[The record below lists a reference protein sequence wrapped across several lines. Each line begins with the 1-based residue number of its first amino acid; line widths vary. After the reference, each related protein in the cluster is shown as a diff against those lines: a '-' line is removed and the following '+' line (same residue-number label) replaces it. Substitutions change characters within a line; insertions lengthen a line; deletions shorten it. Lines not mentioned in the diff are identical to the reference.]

1 MKHTSVA
8 IIATTLLS
16 TSYSQLALAAGHGSQ
31 KVIGQ
36 TTALIAEADLPT
48 VMDAASSTS
57 ALKDGESANTNFPFA
72 EFKAIAT
79 VGEVDATSGLA
90 LTGYPDG
97 QAAWLAD
104 DNTVRVVYQSESY
117 ATMGSAPR
125 PETYPWKMAN
135 GVTFTG
141 SHIHTIDYDREKFAT
156 FMGNNES
163 AKSMVKGSGKLFNT
177 VYNGFGEIVST
188 PSHDPSQLAGKWGNQ
203 TRPDGT
209 LVQFKSEFKLSQANY
224 FFQSFCGA
232 WYEQANQYGEG
243 MGFADDVWLTAEEWE
258 IGRMFPAGSSDSAAT
273 LGLASV
279 VVDIA
284 NETAY
289 TAPALGQTGYEKLI
303 PINPG
308 HKDYVVIVAAGYNHG
323 QEPAPNRIYVGMK
336 NRAADGSQINYATA
350 SDRDAFLARNG
361 LLYGKIYGLALTPE
375 TFETLGL
382 KIALDAKMVDDY
394 MKNADAPN
402 RFEGRFYPTS
412 YQWAGF
418 DQPVAVQDTE
428 MMLWEQKD
436 EQPEGYVFF
445 NGDTKTEHPAVDPS
459 GAPRYFQNMTDEG
472 GLMGFDLGDLGKALA
487 AANGDLPTHLDV
499 SVVRSVAAVDG
510 ALTLNIGD
518 QFKTVGGDASI
529 HMEEGV
535 AKMVAPDGLY
545 WSKTADGDYLIVDE
559 DSGNDFGE
567 RKYVLTID
575 ANMNVTDG
583 HLLAIAGG
591 KHSPR
596 YQAGVS
602 ALGGAFTK
610 PGTTEFSGSWP
621 VTALIERKADG
632 SFYSMDELKGNAR
645 QRIRGAIPASQQTF
659 VGVVQ
664 ARPESSGAVE
674 ANAGDAG
681 GQIFMFTFD
690 VNQPSTKLASK

>member
-1 MKHTSVA
+1 MNKFQVA
-8 IIATTLLS
+8 LLGTAFMSTTV
-16 TSYSQLALAAGHGSQ
+16 TYAASADVAQ

-36 TTALIAEADLPT
+36 TQALIAEAGRPT
-48 VMDAASSTS
+48 VTDTRASNDG
-57 ALKDGESANTNFPFA
+57 LKDGESANTNFPFA
-72 EFKAIAT
+72 NFKAIAT
-79 VGEVDATSGLA
+79 VGEVDKISGLA

-104 DNTVRVVYQSESY
+104 DDTVRVVYQSESY
-117 ATMGSAPR
+117 ATMGRAPK
-125 PETYPWKMAN
+125 PETYPWQMVN

-141 SHIHTIDYDREKFAT
+141 SHIHTIDYDRAKFAT
-156 FMGNNES
+156 FMNNADS
-163 AKSMVKGSGKLFNT
+163 AQSMVKGSGKLFNK
-177 VYNGFGEIVST
+177 VYNGFGELVSA
-188 PSHDPSQLAGKWGNQ
+188 PSFDPSYLSGKWGNQ

-209 LVQFKSEFKLSQANY
+209 LVQFKPDYRLAEADY

-232 WYEQANQYGEG
+232 WYEQANKYGAG

-289 TAPALGQTGYEKLI
+289 TVPALGQTGYEKLM
-303 PINPG
+303 PINSG
-308 HKDYVVIVAAGYNHG
+308 HEDYVVIVAAGYNHG
-323 QEPAPNRIYVGMK
+323 QEPAPNRIYVGIK
-336 NRAADGSQINYATA
+336 NRTADGSEINYATA
-350 SDRDAFLARNG
+350 NARDTFLARNG

-375 TFETLGL
+375 TYEKLGL
-382 KIALDAKMVDDY
+382 EVALDAKMVDAY

-402 RFEGRFYPTS
+402 RFKGRFFPTS
-412 YQWAGF
+412 YQWSGF
-418 DQPVAVQDTE
+418 DNPVAVQDTE
-428 MMLWEQKD
+428 MMLWESKD
-436 EQPEGYVFF
+436 EQPEGFAFF
-445 NGDTKTEHPAVDPS
+445 NGDTKTEHPAADPS
-459 GAPRYFQNMTDEG
+459 GAARYFQNMTDEG
-472 GLMGFDLGDLGKALA
+472 GLMGFDLGDLGAALTS
-487 AANGDLPTHLDV
+487 ANGALPAYLDV

-510 ALTLNIGD
+510 ALTLKIGNA
-518 QFKTVGGDASI
+518 FKTVDGDASI
-529 HMEEGV
+529 HMEKGV
-535 AKMVAPDGLY
+535 AKMVAPDGLH

-575 ANMNVTDG
+575 ADMNVTDG

-621 VTALIERKADG
+621 VTALIERKADD
-632 SFYSMDELKGNAR
+632 SFYAMAELKGTAR
-645 QRIRGAIPASQQTF
+645 QEIRSKIQTSKQTYI
-659 VGVVQ
+659 GVVQ
-664 ARPESSGAVE
+664 ARPESSGAV
-674 ANAGDAG
+674 ARNGGDAG
-681 GQIFMFTFD
+681 GQIFMFTM
-690 VNQPSTKLASK
+690 NPAGTKLASN

>member
-1 MKHTSVA
+1 MNKFQVALLGTAFTSTTVTYAASADVA
-8 IIATTLLS
+8 
-16 TSYSQLALAAGHGSQ
+16 Q

-36 TTALIAEADLPT
+36 TQALIAEAGRPT
-48 VMDAASSTS
+48 VTDTRASNDG
-57 ALKDGESANTNFPFA
+57 LKDGESANTNFPFA
-72 EFKAIAT
+72 NFKAIAT
-79 VGEVDATSGLA
+79 VGEVDKISGLA

-104 DNTVRVVYQSESY
+104 DDTVRVVYQSESY
-117 ATMGSAPR
+117 ATMGRAPK
-125 PETYPWKMAN
+125 PETYPWQMVN

-141 SHIHTIDYDREKFAT
+141 SHIHTIDYDRAKFAT
-156 FMGNNES
+156 FMNNADS
-163 AKSMVKGSGKLFNT
+163 AQSMVKGSGKLFNK
-177 VYNGFGEIVST
+177 VYNGFGELVSA
-188 PSHDPSQLAGKWGNQ
+188 PSFDPSYLSGKWGNQ

-209 LVQFKSEFKLSQANY
+209 LVQFKPDYRLAEADY

-232 WYEQANQYGEG
+232 WYEQANKYGAG

-289 TAPALGQTGYEKLI
+289 TVPALGQTGYEKLL
-303 PINPG
+303 PINSG
-308 HKDYVVIVAAGYNHG
+308 HEDYVVIVAAGYNHG
-323 QEPAPNRIYVGMK
+323 QEPAPNRIYVGIK
-336 NRAADGSQINYATA
+336 NRTADGSEINYATA
-350 SDRDAFLARNG
+350 NARDTFLARNG

-375 TFETLGL
+375 TYEKLGL
-382 KIALDAKMVDDY
+382 EVALDAKMVDAY

-402 RFEGRFYPTS
+402 RFKGRFFPTS
-412 YQWAGF
+412 YQWSGF
-418 DQPVAVQDTE
+418 DNPVAVQDTE
-428 MMLWEQKD
+428 MMLWESKD
-436 EQPEGYVFF
+436 EQPEGFAFF
-445 NGDTKTEHPAVDPS
+445 NGDTKTEHPAADPS
-459 GAPRYFQNMTDEG
+459 GAARYFQNMTDEG
-472 GLMGFDLGDLGKALA
+472 GLMGFDLGDLGAALTS
-487 AANGDLPTHLDV
+487 ANGALPAYLDV

-510 ALTLNIGD
+510 ALTLKIGNA
-518 QFKTVGGDASI
+518 FKTVDGDASI
-529 HMEEGV
+529 HMEKDV
-535 AKMVAPDGLY
+535 AKMVAPDGLH

-575 ANMNVTDG
+575 ADMNVTDG

-632 SFYSMDELKGNAR
+632 SFYAMAELKGTAR
-645 QRIRGAIPASQQTF
+645 QEIRSKIQTSKQTYI
-659 VGVVQ
+659 GVVQ
-664 ARPESSGAVE
+664 ARPESSGAV
-674 ANAGDAG
+674 ARNGGDAG
-681 GQIFMFTFD
+681 GQIFMFTM
-690 VNQPSTKLASK
+690 NPAGTKLASN

>member
-1 MKHTSVA
+1 MKNTPA
-8 IIATTLLS
+8 ILIATTLAS
-16 TSYSQLALAAGHGSQ
+16 TALTPLALAAGHGSQ
-31 KVIGQ
+31 KMIGQ
-36 TTALIAEADLPT
+36 KTALIAEAGLTNLVNTQSERDLT
-48 VMDAASSTS
+48 
-57 ALKDGESANTNFPFA
+57 DGESANTDFPFA

-79 VGEVDATSGLA
+79 VGEVDAKSGLA

-104 DNTVRVVYQSESY
+104 DETVRVVYQSESY
-117 ATMGSAPR
+117 ATMGKAPQ
-125 PETYPWKMAN
+125 PETYPWTMMN

-141 SHIHTIDYDREKFAT
+141 SHIHTIDYDRAKFAS
-156 FMGNNES
+156 FMSHQDAARG
-163 AKSMVKGSGKLFNT
+163 MVKGSGKLFHT
-177 VYNGFGEIVST
+177 VYNGFGEVVSSPT
-188 PSHDPSQLAGKWGNQ
+188 HDPSRLDGKWGNQ

-209 LVQFKSEFKLSQANY
+209 LVQFKPDFKLSQADY

-232 WYEQANQYGEG
+232 WYEQANKYGEG

-273 LGLASV
+273 LGLASL

-289 TAPALGQTGYEKLI
+289 TVPALGQTGYEKLM
-303 PINPG
+303 PINSG

-323 QEPAPNRIYVGMK
+323 QEPAPNRIYVGIK
-336 NRAADGSQINYATA
+336 NRAADGSEINYATA
-350 SDRDAFLARNG
+350 NQRDAFLARNG

-375 TFETLGL
+375 TFAKLGL
-382 KIALDAKMVDDY
+382 EVALDAKMVDEY
-394 MKNADAPN
+394 MKDADAPN

-412 YQWAGF
+412 FQWAGF

-436 EQPEGYVFF
+436 EQPEGYAFF
-445 NGDTKTEHPAVDPS
+445 NGDTKTEHPAADPS

-472 GLMGFDLGDLGKALA
+472 GLMGFDLGDLGSALA
-487 AANGDLPTHLDV
+487 AANGDLPAYLDV

-510 ALTLNIGD
+510 ALTLKIAD
-518 QFKTVGGDASI
+518 QFKTKDGDASI
-529 HMEEGV
+529 HMEKGV

-545 WSKTADGDYLIVDE
+545 WAKTADGDYLIVDE

-575 ANMNVTDG
+575 DDLNVTDA

-610 PGTTEFSGSWP
+610 PGTAEFSGSWP
-621 VTALIERKADG
+621 VTALIAQKADG
-632 SFYSMDELKGNAR
+632 SFYSMEELQGSAR
-645 QRIRGAIPASQQTF
+645 QTIRGALPAAQQTF
-659 VGVVQ
+659 IGVVQ

-674 ANAGDAG
+674 ANSGNAG
-681 GQIFMFTFD
+681 GQVFMFTFD
-690 VNQPSTKLASK
+690 VNKSSAKLASN

>member
-1 MKHTSVA
+1 MKNTPA
-8 IIATTLLS
+8 ILIATTLAS
-16 TSYSQLALAAGHGSQ
+16 TALTPLALAAGHGSQ
-31 KVIGQ
+31 KMIGQ
-36 TTALIAEADLPT
+36 TTALIAEAGLPT
-48 VMDAASSTS
+48 LVNTQSERDLT
-57 ALKDGESANTNFPFA
+57 DGESANTDFPFA

-79 VGEVDATSGLA
+79 VGEVDAKSGLA

-104 DNTVRVVYQSESY
+104 DETVRVVYQSESY
-117 ATMGSAPR
+117 ATMGKAPQ
-125 PETYPWKMAN
+125 PETYPWTMMN

-141 SHIHTIDYDREKFAT
+141 SHIHTIDYDRAKFAS
-156 FMGNNES
+156 FMSHQDAAQG
-163 AKSMVKGSGKLFNT
+163 MVKGSGKLFHT
-177 VYNGFGEIVST
+177 VYNGFGEVVSSPT
-188 PSHDPSQLAGKWGNQ
+188 HDPSRLDGKWGNQ

-209 LVQFKSEFKLSQANY
+209 LVQFKPDFKLSQADY

-232 WYEQANQYGEG
+232 WYEQADKYGEG

-273 LGLASV
+273 LGLASL

-289 TAPALGQTGYEKLI
+289 TVPALGQTGYEKLM
-303 PINPG
+303 PINSG

-323 QEPAPNRIYVGMK
+323 QEPAPNRIYVGIK
-336 NRAADGSQINYATA
+336 NRAADGSEINYATA
-350 SDRDAFLARNG
+350 NQRDAFLARNG

-375 TFETLGL
+375 TFAKLGL
-382 KIALDAKMVDDY
+382 EVALDAKMVDEY
-394 MKNADAPN
+394 MKDADAPN

-412 YQWAGF
+412 FQWAGF

-436 EQPEGYVFF
+436 EQPEGYAFF
-445 NGDTKTEHPAVDPS
+445 NGDTKTEHPAADPS

-472 GLMGFDLGDLGKALA
+472 GLMGFDLGDLGSALA
-487 AANGDLPTHLDV
+487 AANGDLPAYLDV

-510 ALTLNIGD
+510 ALTLKIAD
-518 QFKTVGGDASI
+518 QFKTKDGDASI
-529 HMEEGV
+529 HMEKGV

-545 WSKTADGDYLIVDE
+545 WAKTADGDYLIVDE

-575 ANMNVTDG
+575 DNLNVTDA

-610 PGTTEFSGSWP
+610 PGTAEFSGSWP
-621 VTALIERKADG
+621 VTALIAQKADG
-632 SFYSMDELKGNAR
+632 SFYSMEELQGSAR
-645 QRIRGAIPASQQTF
+645 QTIRGALPAAQQTF
-659 VGVVQ
+659 IGVVQ

-674 ANAGDAG
+674 ANGGDAG
-681 GQIFMFTFD
+681 GQVFMFTFD
-690 VNQPSTKLASK
+690 VNKSSAKLASN

>member
-1 MKHTSVA
+1 MKPTTLAILATSVF
-8 IIATTLLS
+8 ATASANFVLAGGHS
-16 TSYSQLALAAGHGSQ
+16 SQP
-31 KVIGQ
+31 VIGQ
-36 TTALIAEADLPT
+36 TTALIPEAGLT
-48 VMDAASSTS
+48 TLVDAASGRVE
-57 ALKDGESANTNFPFA
+57 LKDGESANTNFPFA
-72 EFKAIAT
+72 DFKALAT
-79 VGEVDATSGLA
+79 VGEVDAKTGLA

-117 ATMGSAPR
+117 ATMGKAPQ
-125 PETYPWKMAN
+125 PETYPWAMDN

-141 SHIHTIDYDREKFAT
+141 SHIHTIDFDRTKFAT
-156 FMGNNES
+156 FMSTKG
-163 AKSMVKGSGKLFNT
+163 AARSMVKGSGKLFDT
-177 VYNGFGEIVST
+177 VYNGFGEVVAKPT
-188 PSHDPSQLAGKWGNQ
+188 YDPAQLAGKWGNQ

-209 LVQFKSEFKLSQANY
+209 LVQFKSDFKLNEADY

-232 WYEQANQYGEG
+232 WYEQANKYGQG

-273 LGLASV
+273 LGLASL

-289 TAPALGQTGYEKLI
+289 TVPALGQTGYEKLM
-303 PINPG
+303 PINSG

-336 NRAADGSQINYATA
+336 NRAADGSTINYATA
-350 SDRDAFLARNG
+350 NQRDAFLARNG
-361 LLYGKIYGLALTPE
+361 LLYGKIYGLALTPK
-375 TFETLGL
+375 TFERLGL
-382 KIALDAKMVDDY
+382 EIALDAKMVDDY
-394 MKNADAPN
+394 MKNAEAPN
-402 RFEGRFYPTS
+402 RFDGRFYPTS

-428 MMLWEQKD
+428 MMLWESKD
-436 EQPEGYVFF
+436 EQPEGYAFF
-445 NGDTKTEHPAVDPS
+445 NGDTKTEHPAADPS
-459 GAPRYFQNMTDEG
+459 GAARYFQNMTDEG
-472 GLMGFDLGDLGKALA
+472 GLLGFDLGDLGKTLA
-487 AANGDLPTHLDV
+487 AANGDLPAYLDV

-510 ALTLNIGD
+510 ALTVKIGD
-518 QFKTVGGDASI
+518 QFKTVDGDASI
-529 HMEEGV
+529 HMEKGV

-545 WSKTADGDYLIVDE
+545 WAKTSDGDYLIVDE

-575 ANMNVTDG
+575 SDMNVTDA

-632 SFYSMDELKGNAR
+632 SFYSLEELKGSAR
-645 QRIRGAIPASQQTF
+645 QQIRGAIPTANQTF
-659 VGVVQ
+659 IGVVQ

-674 ANAGDAG
+674 ANGADAG
-681 GQIFMFTFD
+681 GQILMFTMD
-690 VNQPSTKLASK
+690 TQKGSSRLASN

>member
-1 MKHTSVA
+1 MKNTPA
-8 IIATTLLS
+8 ILIATTLAS
-16 TSYSQLALAAGHGSQ
+16 TALTPLALAAGHGSQ
-31 KVIGQ
+31 KMIGQ
-36 TTALIAEADLPT
+36 TTALIAEAGLPSLVNTQSERDLT
-48 VMDAASSTS
+48 
-57 ALKDGESANTNFPFA
+57 DGESANTDFPFA

-79 VGEVDATSGLA
+79 VGEVDAKSGLA

-104 DNTVRVVYQSESY
+104 DETVRVVYQSESY
-117 ATMGSAPR
+117 ATMGKAPQ
-125 PETYPWKMAN
+125 PETYPWTMMN

-141 SHIHTIDYDREKFAT
+141 SHIHTIDYDRAKFAS
-156 FMGNNES
+156 FMSHQDAAQG
-163 AKSMVKGSGKLFNT
+163 MVKGSGKLFHT
-177 VYNGFGEIVST
+177 VYNGFGEVVSSPT
-188 PSHDPSQLAGKWGNQ
+188 HDPSRLDGKWGNQ

-209 LVQFKSEFKLSQANY
+209 LIQFKPDFRLSQADY

-232 WYEQANQYGEG
+232 WYEQANKYGEG

-273 LGLASV
+273 LGLASL

-289 TAPALGQTGYEKLI
+289 TVPALGQTGYEKLM
-303 PINPG
+303 PINSG

-323 QEPAPNRIYVGMK
+323 QEPAPNRIYVGIK
-336 NRAADGSQINYATA
+336 NRAADGSEINYATA
-350 SDRDAFLARNG
+350 NQRDAFLARNG

-375 TFETLGL
+375 TFAKLGL
-382 KIALDAKMVDDY
+382 EVALDAKMVDEY
-394 MKNADAPN
+394 MKDADAPN

-412 YQWAGF
+412 FQWAGF

-436 EQPEGYVFF
+436 EQPEGYAFF
-445 NGDTKTEHPAVDPS
+445 NGDTKTEHPAADPS

-472 GLMGFDLGDLGKALA
+472 GLMGFDLGDLGSALA
-487 AANGDLPTHLDV
+487 AANGDLPAYLDV

-510 ALTLNIGD
+510 ALTLKIAD
-518 QFKTVGGDASI
+518 QFKTKDGDASI
-529 HMEEGV
+529 HMEKGV

-545 WSKTADGDYLIVDE
+545 WAKTADGDYLIVDE

-575 ANMNVTDG
+575 DDLNVTDA

-610 PGTTEFSGSWP
+610 PGTAEFSGSWP
-621 VTALIERKADG
+621 VTALIAQKADG
-632 SFYSMDELKGNAR
+632 SFYSMEELQGSTR
-645 QRIRGAIPASQQTF
+645 QTIRGAIPAAQQTF
-659 VGVVQ
+659 IGVVQ

-674 ANAGDAG
+674 ANGGDAG
-681 GQIFMFTFD
+681 GQVFMFTFD
-690 VNQPSTKLASK
+690 VNKSSAKLASN

>member
-1 MKHTSVA
+1 MKNTPA
-8 IIATTLLS
+8 ILIATTLVS
-16 TSYSQLALAAGHGSQ
+16 TALTPLALAAGHGSQ

-36 TTALIAEADLPT
+36 TTALIAEAGLPT
-48 VMDAASSTS
+48 LVNTQSERD
-57 ALKDGESANTNFPFA
+57 LKDGESANTDFPFA

-79 VGEVDATSGLA
+79 VGEVDAKSGLA

-104 DNTVRVVYQSESY
+104 DETVRVVYQSESY
-117 ATMGSAPR
+117 ATMGKAPQ
-125 PETYPWKMAN
+125 PETYPWAMMN

-141 SHIHTIDYDREKFAT
+141 SHIHTIDYDRAKFAS
-156 FMGNNES
+156 FMSHQDAAQE
-163 AKSMVKGSGKLFNT
+163 MVKGSGKLFHT
-177 VYNGFGEIVST
+177 VYNGFGEVVSSPT
-188 PSHDPSQLAGKWGNQ
+188 HDPSRLDGKWGNQ

-209 LVQFKSEFKLSQANY
+209 LIQFKPDFKLSHADY

-232 WYEQANQYGEG
+232 WYEQANKYGEG

-273 LGLASV
+273 LGLASL

-289 TAPALGQTGYEKLI
+289 TVPALGQTGYEKLM
-303 PINPG
+303 PINSG

-323 QEPAPNRIYVGMK
+323 QEPAPNRIYVGIK
-336 NRAADGSQINYATA
+336 NRAADGSEINYATA
-350 SDRDAFLARNG
+350 NQRDAFLARNG

-375 TFETLGL
+375 TFAKLGL
-382 KIALDAKMVDDY
+382 EVALDAKMVDEY
-394 MKNADAPN
+394 MKDSDAPN

-412 YQWAGF
+412 FQWAGF

-436 EQPEGYVFF
+436 EQPEGYAFF
-445 NGDTKTEHPAVDPS
+445 NGDTKTEHPAADPS

-472 GLMGFDLGDLGKALA
+472 GLMGFDLGDLGSALA
-487 AANGDLPTHLDV
+487 AANGDLPAYLDV

-510 ALTLNIGD
+510 ALTLKIAD
-518 QFKTVGGDASI
+518 QFKTKDGDASI
-529 HMEEGV
+529 HMEKGV

-545 WSKTADGDYLIVDE
+545 WAKTADGDYLIVDE

-575 ANMNVTDG
+575 DDLNVTDA

-610 PGTTEFSGSWP
+610 PGTAEFSGSWP
-621 VTALIERKADG
+621 VTALIAQKADG
-632 SFYSMDELKGNAR
+632 SFYSMEELQGSAR
-645 QRIRGAIPASQQTF
+645 QTIRGALPAAQQTF
-659 VGVVQ
+659 IGVVQ

-674 ANAGDAG
+674 ANGADAG
-681 GQIFMFTFD
+681 GQVFMFTFD
-690 VNQPSTKLASK
+690 VNKSSAKLASN

>member
-1 MKHTSVA
+1 MKNTPA
-8 IIATTLLS
+8 ILIATTLVS
-16 TSYSQLALAAGHGSQ
+16 TALTPLALAAGHGSQ

-36 TTALIAEADLPT
+36 TTALIAEAGLPT
-48 VMDAASSTS
+48 LVNTQSERD
-57 ALKDGESANTNFPFA
+57 LKDGESANTDFPFA

-79 VGEVDATSGLA
+79 VGEVDAKSGLA

-104 DNTVRVVYQSESY
+104 DETVRVVYQSESY
-117 ATMGSAPR
+117 ATMGKAPQ
-125 PETYPWKMAN
+125 PETYPWAMMN

-141 SHIHTIDYDREKFAT
+141 SHIHTIDYDRAKFAS
-156 FMGNNES
+156 FMSHQDAAQE
-163 AKSMVKGSGKLFNT
+163 MVKGSGKLFHT
-177 VYNGFGEIVST
+177 VYNGFGEVVSSPT
-188 PSHDPSQLAGKWGNQ
+188 HDPSRLDGKWGNQ

-209 LVQFKSEFKLSQANY
+209 LIQFKPDFKLSQADY

-232 WYEQANQYGEG
+232 WYEQANKYGEG

-273 LGLASV
+273 LGLASL

-289 TAPALGQTGYEKLI
+289 TVPALGQTGYEKLM
-303 PINPG
+303 PINSG

-323 QEPAPNRIYVGMK
+323 QEPAPNRIYVGIK
-336 NRAADGSQINYATA
+336 NRAADGSEINYATA
-350 SDRDAFLARNG
+350 NQRDAFLARNG

-375 TFETLGL
+375 TFTKLGL
-382 KIALDAKMVDDY
+382 EVTLDAKMVDEY
-394 MKNADAPN
+394 MKDADAPN

-412 YQWAGF
+412 FQWAGF

-436 EQPEGYVFF
+436 EQPEGYAFF
-445 NGDTKTEHPAVDPS
+445 NGDTKTEHPAADPS

-472 GLMGFDLGDLGKALA
+472 GLMGFDLGDLGSALA
-487 AANGDLPTHLDV
+487 AANGDLPAYLDV

-510 ALTLNIGD
+510 ALTLKIAD
-518 QFKTVGGDASI
+518 QFKTKDGDASI
-529 HMEEGV
+529 HMEKGV

-545 WSKTADGDYLIVDE
+545 WAKTADGDYLIVDE

-575 ANMNVTDG
+575 DDLNVTDA

-610 PGTTEFSGSWP
+610 PGTAEFSGSWP
-621 VTALIERKADG
+621 VTALIAQKADG
-632 SFYSMDELKGNAR
+632 SFYSMEELQGSAR
-645 QRIRGAIPASQQTF
+645 QTIRGALPAAQQTF

-664 ARPESSGAVE
+664 ARPESSGAVQ
-674 ANAGDAG
+674 ANGGDAG
-681 GQIFMFTFD
+681 GQVFMFTFD
-690 VNQPSTKLASK
+690 VNKSSAKLASN